1 MRTTPNLPVRR
12 RARTVVVAG
21 VAATLVL
28 IAAACGGDDDDA
40 APTTVADTEPA
51 TTEALETTV
60 PETTEAPTT
69 PPPTS
74 PPTTLAPTTTT
85 EAVIPRMPLTGVP
98 LEFGQTVP
106 DRPALVVKIDN
117 HPDARPQS
125 GLNDADIVFE
135 EVVEFGTRFAA
146 VFHSG
151 NANPVGP
158 IRSGRTQDV
167 DLLSGL
173 HQPLFAWSGGNPGVT
188 RVIAESDF
196 IDLNPNAYRVY
207 RRLGNNGAP
216 HNYYSNTDELF
227 AQFTP
232 DDVGR
237 PTPLFSYLRPGE
249 APTGDPGTR
258 AEFNMDANDVL
269 WEFDPATNLYLRSTD
284 GRPHDE
290 ALTNR
295 QVDTTNVV
303 ILETPY
309 RPSFVDARSPEAITL
324 GGGTAWV
331 LSGGVVRQGV
341 WLRDVREDG
350 IALFDADGAAIPLQA
365 GRTWVE
371 LFDPVDGVP
380 AIS

>member
-1 MRTTPNLPVRR
+1 MSTTHHRPAPH
-12 RARTVVVAG
+12 RARSLAAG
-21 VAATLVL
+21 LAATLVL
-28 IAAACGGDDDDA
+28 IAAACGGGDDEA
-40 APTTVADTEPA
+40 APTTTVADTEPA
-51 TTEALETTV
+51 TTEVVETTV

-69 PPPTS
+69 PPTT
-74 PPTTLAPTTTT
+74 PPTTVAATTTT
-85 EAVIPRMPLTGVP
+85 EAVIVRMPLTGIP

-117 HPDARPQS
+117 NANARPQS
-125 GLNDADIVFE
+125 GLNEADIVFE

-158 IRSGRTQDV
+158 IRSGRTQDI

-173 HQPLFAWSGGNPGVT
+173 HQPLFAWSGGNAGVT

-196 IDLNPNAYRVY
+196 IDLNPNQYSGLY
-207 RRLGNNGAP
+207 RRQGNNGTP
-216 HNYYSNTDELF
+216 HNYYSSTDELF

-232 DDVGR
+232 EDVGR

-249 APTGDPGTR
+249 VPVGDPGGR
-258 AEFNMDANDVL
+258 AEFAMDANQVL

-284 GRPHDE
+284 GRAHNDE
-290 ALTNR
+290 LSDR
-295 QVDTTNVV
+295 RVDTTNVV
-303 ILETPY
+303 IMETPY
-309 RPSFVDARSPEAITL
+309 RPSFVDARSPEGVTI

-331 LSGGVVRQGV
+331 LSGGVVRQGF
-341 WLRDVREDG
+341 WLRDKAEDG
-350 IALFDADGAAIPLQA
+350 IGLFDANGAAIPLQA

-371 LFDPVDGVP
+371 LMDPVDGVP